1 MEVEAKEIYL
11 LFANSLREMEKKL
24 SECAC
29 EMSEKV
35 RVGSD
40 YYAWCES
47 CDKTIEV
54 ASKKRVVK
62 NRNDPKF

>member
-1 MEVEAKEIYL
+1 
-11 LFANSLREMEKKL
+11 
-24 SECAC
+24 
-29 EMSEKV
+29 MSEKV

-62 NRNDPKF
+62 NRNDPKFWGLNIKEKVLCGNCLAN